1 MVQSRRFHSNVFFFI
16 PLHQGVLLLIFL
28 DFIKN
33 AVNLGRQAKNLTPY
47 TLTYSGVNGDQV
59 IKKNKD
65 PAYLAAQYIY
75 ALWLILMIIKA
86 VIGFRANL
94 KFNIR
99 WMGKYNIFLGL
110 DTIFEFVYSTLG
122 IIFQDMSHLDEAAM
136 IRRYC
141 SIYTVL
147 ILQVYGFF
155 CCWLHLRWVHAEMPH
170 LLAPA
175 MPRESL
181 LGLMFPMATSTSTAE
196 RAAATGSG
204 PGTEAGLTRVGAE
217 AGHATTAANAVLSTP
232 TITTTSSSPV

>member
-16 PLHQGVLLLIFL
+16 PLHQGVLLLIVL

-33 AVNLGRQAKNLTPY
+33 AVNFGHQAKNLTPY

-75 ALWLILMIIKA
+75 ALWLILMVIKA
-86 VIGFRANL
+86 VVGFRANL

-110 DTIFEFVYSTLG
+110 DTIFELVHSTLG

-141 SIYTVL
+141 SIYAVL

-196 RAAATGSG
+196 RA
-204 PGTEAGLTRVGAE
+204 
-217 AGHATTAANAVLSTP
+217 TAAGTGAGAGAG
-232 TITTTSSSPV
+232 